1 MCCTI
6 FNFGVIFCTTT
17 LSVKTDK
24 ENIRRKPLLV
34 LVQLL
39 VGNMK
44 ISTQQ
49 YTTAVVDKVILIPAK
64 NYSQQ

>member
-1 MCCTI
+1 LH
-6 FNFGVIFCTTT
+6 NNAER
-17 LSVKTDK
+17 TDK

-34 LVQLL
+34 PVQLL

-49 YTTAVVDKVILIPAK
+49 YTSAVFDKVILIPAK